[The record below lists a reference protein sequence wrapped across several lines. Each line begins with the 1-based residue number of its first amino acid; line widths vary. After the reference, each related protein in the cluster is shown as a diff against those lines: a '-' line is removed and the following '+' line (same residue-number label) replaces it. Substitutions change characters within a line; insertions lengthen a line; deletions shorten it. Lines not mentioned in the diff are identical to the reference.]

1 MTRGPYAVVRHPQY
15 LGLMILV
22 FGFLVQWP
30 TIITLAM
37 APFLFAAYVRL
48 AKREE
53 ADLHCRFGP
62 TYDEYAG
69 RVAGFLPR
77 RRLPGGG
84 VEDERGG
91 HYADGKSARLAGTA
105 HETTGPEGPPG
116 EAGDDDE
123 CTMCLL
129 RDEVGRATRSGQ
141 VRWRSSSFLQPAV
154 PDSLPGC
161 RPEGEDEGP
170 DSIGAIR
177 HLGAIGGEA
186 RLPRPDPR
194 PSTGTMV
201 RGRGRVHHHRGHGGT
216 RRPDSTHPRG
226 RAR

>member
-77 RRLPGGG
+77 RRWPGG

-91 HYADGKSARLAGTA
+91 HDADGESARLAGTA

-116 EAGDDDE
+116 EAG
-123 CTMCLL
+123 
-129 RDEVGRATRSGQ
+129 G
-141 VRWRSSSFLQPAV
+141 
-154 PDSLPGC
+154 
-161 RPEGEDEGP
+161 
-170 DSIGAIR
+170 
-177 HLGAIGGEA
+177 
-186 RLPRPDPR
+186 
-194 PSTGTMV
+194 
-201 RGRGRVHHHRGHGGT
+201 
-216 RRPDSTHPRG
+216 
-226 RAR
+226 